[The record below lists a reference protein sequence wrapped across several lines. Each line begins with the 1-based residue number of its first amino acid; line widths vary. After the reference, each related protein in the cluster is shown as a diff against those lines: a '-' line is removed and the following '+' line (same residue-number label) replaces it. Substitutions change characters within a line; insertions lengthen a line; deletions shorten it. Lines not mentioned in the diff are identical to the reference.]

1 MIQIV
6 MSRLQIHWTSML
18 GWCLRRTW
26 YYVTLVITMIWG
38 VVYKLDREDPLLV
51 ARGLRGRA
59 YL

>member
-1 MIQIV
+1 